1 MLTNTEFILKHYSSQ
16 INALNQF
23 MTDAYP
29 FLPDRDNSLIRFGG
43 GTALAVY
50 YYQHRL
56 SFDIDLFVT
65 DSQIMNYLSPKHW
78 LEDTALFNKNTYR
91 DMPDHIRVLYLEGNI
106 KIDILVSEN
115 STNEYLK
122 DDSGSIFNGT
132 VYVESAEDI
141 LSKKIVYIK
150 EDNLTRD
157 IIDIAVYLEKNPEGF
172 KLLINKGLI
181 IKDDLSV
188 LYNSLNK
195 LDRTEYLEE
204 VEIVSPFTDFRDI
217 AANAPEIII
226 NSCRHFIK

>member
-1 MLTNTEFILKHYSSQ
+1 MSDNNEFILKHYSLQ
-16 INALNQF
+16 FKALNQF
-23 MTDAYP
+23 MSDAYP
-29 FLPDRDNSLIRFGG
+29 LLPNRDNSLIRFGG
-43 GTALAVY
+43 GTALAIY

-65 DSQIMNYLSPKHW
+65 DFQIMNYLSPKHW
-78 LEDTALFNKNTYR
+78 LEDTSLFNKNTYR

-115 STNEYLK
+115 STDSYLK
-122 DDSGSIFNGT
+122 NDSRSIFNGI
-132 VYVESAEDI
+132 VYVESAEQI
-141 LSKKIVYIK
+141 LSKKIVYRK

-157 IIDIAVYLEKNPEGF
+157 IIDIAVYLEKNPNGF
-172 KLLINKGLI
+172 KLLLDKGLI

-188 LYNSLNK
+188 LHGSLNK

-217 AANAPEIII
+217 AANAPEIILS
-226 NSCRHFIK
+226 SCSHFIK